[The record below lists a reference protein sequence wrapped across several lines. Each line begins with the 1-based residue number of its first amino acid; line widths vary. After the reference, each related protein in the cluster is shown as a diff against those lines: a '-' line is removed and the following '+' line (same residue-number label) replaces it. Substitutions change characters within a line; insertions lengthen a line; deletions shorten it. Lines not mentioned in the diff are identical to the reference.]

1 MIYTI
6 IILGVVAT
14 FSLSVA
20 LFAYWVD
27 KNEKQWIE
35 DITKPSYKNRR

>member
-14 FSLSVA
+14 FSLSVF
-20 LFAYWVD
+20 LFVRWVD
-27 KNEKQWIE
+27 KNKKQWIKE
-35 DITKPSYKNRR
+35 ITTPIYKR